1 MVKNHTIK
9 ELSTEHQLIHY
20 IESRNGYVI
29 KNQATAMTGQGKPD
43 LSACLNGRYVAIEV
57 KREDNQRK
65 TKWNQILNLAKVAKA
80 GGYAYISCTEDCLKN
95 PIKNIM
101 TGYHSSTILVTDITA
116 LSKVSQ
122 LEMLTTV
129 KHLLRDPDFAWIKFQ
144 FLPESKQHLVTFV
157 RKESVT

>member
-1 MVKNHTIK
+1 MVKHHATK
-9 ELSTEHQLIHY
+9 ELSTEHRLIHH

-43 LSACLNGRYVAIEV
+43 LSACLNGHYVAIEV

-80 GGYAYISCTEDCLKN
+80 GGYAYISCTEDCLKD
-95 PIKNIM
+95 
-101 TGYHSSTILVTDITA
+101 TTHGYHSSTILVTDITT

-122 LEMLTTV
+122 LEMLTTI
-129 KHLLRDPDFAWIKFQ
+129 KHLLRDSDFAWIEFQ
-144 FLPESKQHLVTFV
+144 FLPESNQHLVTFV
-157 RKESVT
+157 RKESVI